1 MNNYKNRLI
10 DLRNETFIR
19 QRPLGGLQ
27 KVQLFS
33 EGIDRMLAEA
43 YALFLEKDNINK
55 QVCLIALGGYGRG
68 ELCPY
73 SDIDILFLHSENTNK
88 DAIAAAVRSFWDMGL
103 NLGCVVRSVAECGRI
118 LGDDFATD
126 TALLQARFIAGNKR
140 LFHQLETAIVRPYF
154 EKTRKRFLSEIRQSV
169 HDGIFSSDNTL
180 YRTEPD
186 IKNGICTLRDCQR
199 IMWAERVLAG
209 SRSIWDLYH
218 LSHFGHADVAAFF
231 AAYEFL
237 IAVRCELHLV
247 CGQRIDVLE
256 SGLQENIAQNLG
268 FGASGAGSLMEA
280 FFRAVR
286 TVKYFALSFL
296 EKRLESRS
304 LLGSLRLSMSGLE
317 VKKGIMLLDGILMPS
332 KKGPP
337 ASEIDPL
344 WLVDIFRLT
353 QVYQAFIGVELGNRM
368 REAMQRLPAQDFR
381 TPAVDRAFLAILS
394 QEKGAGRVLGFMHET
409 GVLAGL
415 IPAFSSLTCKVEY
428 DSLHEFTVDQHIL
441 LAMRALDELDTDADL
456 HVRSVYMGLA
466 NKLPLRLA
474 LLLHDAGKAM
484 PGDHVANGTI
494 IAGEMCDR
502 LGISEADKRTVLFLV
517 YNHLGLSRLAF
528 DRELDNRLVEDFA
541 HRVGGKQNLDML
553 YILTVLDIRH
563 VGSKTWTAWRAS
575 LLEIACER
583 VRASLADPDVPA
595 RPVSGTSSDSTAVF
609 SDILPED
616 EEKQAA
622 MLDNLNEKEFLAVLD
637 TFAGF
642 DRLSVLSFDR
652 IGFFADI
659 TGCIS
664 SEGYNILSARATS
677 TASGKVLD
685 IFHLE
690 QDGATGTPS
699 QDRVE
704 NIKKKWRLLG
714 EGAVTAEKLIAD
726 RMRLYPPKKERGIL
740 KEPAVLIE
748 NGVSDTCT
756 VLEIEA
762 QDRFGLLYRIARSL
776 SSHNVN
782 IVSARLSTRIDR
794 AVDTF
799 YVNGPKGEKI
809 TDTITIE
816 RIKND
821 LIKAVSG
828 E

>member
-1 MNNYKNRLI
+1 MNNFKNRLI
-10 DLRNETFIR
+10 ELRNDIFIR
-19 QRPLGGLQ
+19 QRSLGGLQ

-33 EGIDRMLAEA
+33 GGIDHMLAEA
-43 YALFLEKDNINK
+43 YALFLEKDTINK

-73 SDIDILFLHSENTNK
+73 SDIDILFLHSENANK
-88 DAIAAAVRSFWDMGL
+88 EAIASAVRSFWDIGL
-103 NLGCVVRSVAECGRI
+103 NLGCVVRSVTECGRI
-118 LGDDFATD
+118 LGDDFASD

-140 LFHQLETAIVRPYF
+140 LFHHLETEIVRPYF
-154 EKTRKRFLSEIRQSV
+154 EKTKKRFLSEIRQSV

-209 SRSIWDLYH
+209 SHSIWDLYH
-218 LSHFGHADVAAFF
+218 LSHFSHADVAAFF

-237 IAVRCELHLV
+237 IAVRSELHLV
-247 CGQRIDVLE
+247 CGQRIDILE
-256 SGLQENIAQNLG
+256 SGLQETIAENLG

-280 FFRAVR
+280 FFKAVR
-286 TVKYFALSFL
+286 TVKYFALLFL
-296 EKRLESRS
+296 EKRLGARS
-304 LLGSLRLSMSGLE
+304 LLGSLRLSMSGLP
-317 VKKGIMLLDGILMPS
+317 VKKGIMLLDGVLILS
-332 KKGPP
+332 KKGPL
-337 ASEIDPL
+337 ASEIDPA

-368 REAMQRLPAQDFR
+368 REVMQHLPAQDFR
-381 TPAVDRAFLAILS
+381 TPAVDSAFLTILS

-415 IPAFSSLTCKVEY
+415 IPAFASLTCKVEY

-441 LAMRALDELDTDADL
+441 LAMRALDELDTDAEA
-456 HVRSVYMGLA
+456 HVRGVYMGLA

-494 IAGEMCDR
+494 IADEMCDR
-502 LGISEADKRTVLFLV
+502 LGISAEDKRTVAFLV

-528 DRELDNRLVEDFA
+528 DRELEDRLVEDFGR
-541 HRVGGKQNLDML
+541 RVGDKQNLDML
-553 YILTVLDIRH
+553 YILTVLDIRY
-563 VGSKTWTAWRAS
+563 VGSKTWTAWRAR
-575 LLEIACER
+575 LLEIAYER
-583 VRASLADPDVPA
+583 VRSSLVDPRVPA
-595 RPVSGTSSDSTAVF
+595 GHSLNSPVSF
-609 SDILPED
+609 SDTLPED
-616 EEKQAA
+616 VEKHTA
-622 MLDNLNEKEFLAVLD
+622 MLNNLNEKEFLAVLD

-677 TASGKVLD
+677 TVSGKILD

-690 QDGATGTPS
+690 RDGATSTPS
-699 QDRVE
+699 QDRME
-704 NIKKKWRLLG
+704 NIKKKWRLIE
-714 EGAVTAEKLIAD
+714 EGAVTAEQLIAD
-726 RMRLYPPKKERGIL
+726 RIRLYPPKKERGIL
-740 KEPAVLIE
+740 KEPVVLIE
-748 NGVSDTCT
+748 NGASDSCT

-809 TDTITIE
+809 VDDGLIQ
-816 RIKND
+816 RIKDD
-821 LIKAVSG
+821 LIKAVSW

>member
-1 MNNYKNRLI
+1 
-10 DLRNETFIR
+10 
-19 QRPLGGLQ
+19 
-27 KVQLFS
+27 
-33 EGIDRMLAEA
+33 MLAEA
-43 YALFLEKDNINK
+43 YALFLEKETVNK

-103 NLGCVVRSVAECGRI
+103 NLGCVVRSVTECGRI

-218 LSHFGHADVAAFF
+218 LSHFSHADVEAFF

-237 IAVRCELHLV
+237 ITVRTELHLI
-247 CGQRIDVLE
+247 CGQRIDILE
-256 SGLQENIAQNLG
+256 GGLQETIALSLG
-268 FGASGAGSLMEA
+268 FGAGGAGNLMEA
-280 FFRAVR
+280 FFKAVR
-286 TVKYFALSFL
+286 AVKYFALSFL
-296 EKRLESRS
+296 EKRLGSRS
-304 LLGSLRLSMSGLE
+304 MLGSLRLSMSGLQ
-317 VKKGIMLLDGILMPS
+317 VKNGIMLLDGILMPS

-337 ASEIDPL
+337 ASEIDAL

-381 TPAVDRAFLAILS
+381 TPAVDSAFLAILS

-428 DSLHEFTVDQHIL
+428 DSLHEFTVDHHIL

-456 HVRSVYMGLA
+456 HVRSVYSGLA

-502 LGISEADKRTVLFLV
+502 LGISAEEKRTVEFLV

-541 HRVGGKQNLDML
+541 RRMGSRANLDML

-575 LLEIACER
+575 LLEIAYKR
-583 VRASLADPDVPA
+583 VSALLAAPDAPT
-595 RPVSGTSSDSTAVF
+595 RPVSGTFSDSTAPF
-609 SDILPED
+609 SDTLPED
-616 EEKQAA
+616 VEKQAA
-622 MLDNLNEKEFLAVLD
+622 MLDSLNEKEFLAVLD

-704 NIKKKWRLLG
+704 NIKKKWRLIE
-714 EGAVTAEKLIAD
+714 EGAITAEQLIAE

-740 KEPAVLIE
+740 KEPVVLIE
-748 NGVSDTCT
+748 NGAPEACT